1 MTKTELYKL
10 EREIIN
16 YLSSKVDV
24 LSEQNNNIKDV
35 NSHQFF
41 IGHGKVIGALQIY
54 NSLSDFFIQKFDEL
68 EKEGEE

>member
-1 MTKTELYKL
+1 MTKAELYKL

-16 YLSSKVDV
+16 YLSPKVDA
-24 LSEQNNNIKDV
+24 LTEQA
-35 NSHQFF
+35 NSKGITSHSYFVR
-41 IGHGKVIGALQIY
+41 HGEVIGALQIY